1 MAFGDSAGGLL
12 EGFRMAN
19 QDLQA
24 KHQQL
29 MNDAISQAQQQHAQ
43 QELDQQKTQEDN
55 LNKYRTAQSYGQ
67 MLKSFQDYQGSGGT
81 GSRFYGMWS
90 PAAGDDK
97 NMGAFLESIKNQ
109 GQSPEY
115 IAAQKALQ
123 AQGDAAALKAQ
134 NEQDNAMRVLQEKY
148 LEHQTTL
155 NPQLDPNV
163 AMRAAQAT
171 YPTSGGGQGGR
182 QTSAPSQTQTPS
194 SSVYPNDHQQ
204 NAADA
209 VAKASPGGPALGTM
223 TMPPQ
228 NSPAV
233 PPQQVLPP
241 VNGGAAPPASP
252 STGAGVP
259 QSMVN
264 PTSQITGDQG
274 QAPPGQMQGRQGAN
288 GITPGLP
295 APAPPQP
302 IQAINPNPYDG
313 ISAAFNLKQAAQAQ
327 KDEQERLATQI
338 QAATLAKM
346 NAEAPYLDNNA
357 RMDALK
363 KIADVKALQTA
374 ADQANQLFPLK
385 LKQTQADIN
394 SANSASFS
402 QVLNARTRVAELDYK
417 KVKDAADRA
426 DKVNGDMTAGEKTAA
441 YTNATQL
448 LKLQNDLSSK
458 MNENRA
464 AVAAAR
470 YYLDPNNIPIPD
482 ANSTDYAK
490 VMSQKSDS
498 SASITG
504 TYNAITHQTEPAPL
518 DAQYSMLKTS
528 MGQVHQLMYQNQ
540 LILNKIGPQPT
551 SDSGKPDKINTAPI
565 PGAPSGTIGNGK
577 SKLLMP
583 IKPGAK
589 GLAKVSAPT
598 IDSVAAKLGIK

>member
-1 MAFGDSAGGLL
+1 MGFGDSAGGLL

-67 MLKSFQDYQGSGGT
+67 MLKSFQDYQDSGGT

-115 IAAQKALQ
+115 LAAQKALKD
-123 AQGDAAALKAQ
+123 QGDAAALKAQ
-134 NEQDNAMRVLQEKY
+134 NEHDNAMRVLQEKY
-148 LEHQTTL
+148 IEHQTTL
-155 NPQLDPNV
+155 NPRLDPNV

-171 YPTSGGGQGGR
+171 YPTSGASQNGSNG
-182 QTSAPSQTQTPS
+182 TSGTNSAPS
-194 SSVYPNDHQQ
+194 SSVFPNNHQQ
-204 NAADA
+204 NASDA

-228 NSPAV
+228 NSPVV

-259 QSMVN
+259 QSMIN
-264 PTSQITGDQG
+264 PT
-274 QAPPGQMQGRQGAN
+274 APIDGSSAPN
-288 GITPGLP
+288 GVTSMPNAGTPPQGLP

-327 KDEQERLATQI
+327 KDEQERIATQI
-338 QAATLAKM
+338 QKAILAKM

-357 RMDALK
+357 RLDAYNKSLE
-363 KIADVKALQTA
+363 VKAKQTA

-385 LKQTQADIN
+385 LKQSQADIN
-394 SANSASFS
+394 AANASSWS
-402 QVLNARTRVAELDYK
+402 QVTNARVNVARQSLERAK
-417 KVKDAADRA
+417 FAADQA
-426 DKVNGDMTAGEKTAA
+426 DKRNGEMTGPEKATLYKNAKDML
-441 YTNATQL
+441 N
-448 LKLQNDLSSK
+448 LKADLSSQLAT
-458 MNENRA
+458 NQAAENQ
-464 AVAAAR
+464 AR
-470 YYLDPNNIPIPD
+470 WYLDPNNVSVPD
-482 ANSTDYAK
+482 ANAPDYAK
-490 VMSQKSDS
+490 VMQQKSDAL
-498 SASITG
+498 ASISG
-504 TYNAITHQTEPAPL
+504 TYNATTHQDEPSPL
-518 DAQYSMLKTS
+518 AAQRNLLKYNIDQTQDLIDKNQMLI
-528 MGQVHQLMYQNQ
+528 NQ
-540 LILNKIGPQPT
+540 SDGKKPT
-551 SDSGKPDKINTAPI
+551 SNGGKPDKVFDPTKGNSI
-565 PGAPSGTIGNGK
+565 PGFVGNGK
-577 SKLLMP
+577 TSLRALPGVKVGGKVDYKSMSTADLL
-583 IKPGAK
+583 KRLGQ
-589 GLAKVSAPT
+589 KV
-598 IDSVAAKLGIK
+598 K